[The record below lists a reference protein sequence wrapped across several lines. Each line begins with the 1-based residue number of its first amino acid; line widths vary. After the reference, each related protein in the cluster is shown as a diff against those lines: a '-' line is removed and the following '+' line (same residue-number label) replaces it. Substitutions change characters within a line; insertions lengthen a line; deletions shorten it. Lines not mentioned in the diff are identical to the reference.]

1 MKASAVLHLCF
12 GRGDDT
18 VGNPHRAQISQ
29 IELFEFKLFQ
39 FESFEL
45 ILLLK
50 QGGVAGEDGTPAEGA
65 GAPKVEAVEG
75 ESAEDEAE
83 KEAARIAAV
92 EEAEERPWH

>member
-50 QGGVAGEDGTPAEGA
+50 QGGVAGEGA
-65 GAPKVEAVEG
+65 GRG
-75 ESAEDEAE
+75 QGG
-83 KEAARIAAV
+83 
-92 EEAEERPWH
+92 EERFGQGPTFKLNLQSGEGDH